1 MPDIFV
7 HPIILLA
14 SHSHLRMLVRAH
26 NTIRAGYVS
35 SAYMMHGSETLY
47 VIMLLQLLVDPVERL
62 RTNLHKFQVIFEQYR
77 FFNPKTHRNYFRD
90 K

>member
-14 SHSHLRMLVRAH
+14 SHSHLRILVRAH

-35 SAYMMHGSETLY
+35 SAYMMHGFETLY
-47 VIMLLQLLVDPVERL
+47 VIMLLRLLVDPVKRP
-62 RTNLHKFQVIFEQYR
+62 RTDLHKFQLSPNNTDFLIL
-77 FFNPKTHRNYFRD
+77 KTHRN
-90 K
+90 